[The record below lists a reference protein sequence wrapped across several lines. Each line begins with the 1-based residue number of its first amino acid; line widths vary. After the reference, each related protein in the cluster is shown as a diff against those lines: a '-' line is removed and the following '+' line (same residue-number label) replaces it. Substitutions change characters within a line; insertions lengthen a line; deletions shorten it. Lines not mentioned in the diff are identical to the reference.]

1 MEYINQWEASKF
13 LLSNAV
19 HAVMVTDIKV
29 RAKCKVVWMLKL
41 DPKFYGRCSNINL
54 SDNEA

>member
-13 LLSNAV
+13 LLGNVV
-19 HAVMVTDIKV
+19 HAVMVTNIRV
-29 RAKCKVVWMLKL
+29 RAKCKVVWTLKL

-54 SDNEA
+54 CDNEA